1 MVFFDPSIVCDQLR
15 TGGEGRVGLVSLAC
29 EFCRDGIL
37 YGREFLVALF
47 KRSIDVDGVFACH
60 QRCRD
65 EAKRILRKLD
75 VSIVYDNGAVF
86 LRQRRWAFGTSIL
99 CACDVDRR
107 R

>member
-29 EFCRDGIL
+29 EFCRNGIL
-37 YGREFLVALF
+37 YGREFLVAF
-47 KRSIDVDGVFACH
+47 VKRSIDVDGVFACH

-75 VSIVYDNGAVF
+75 VATVYDNSAGF
-86 LRQRRWAFGTSIL
+86 RRQRCGGFGVSIL
-99 CACDVDRR
+99 CA
-107 R
+107 